1 MRESTKIFH
10 SPWAPLVPAEVS
22 PCDARA
28 CRSFCRSRNKS
39 TLSKIHCEE
48 WELCQKL
55 PAISSTNVT
64 MQVVSLSATNKYR
77 KVTLQ
82 VSLVLPLLLLLLH
95 LLLLLLLLLLNHAAL
110 SQSVE
115 VLEVLLGRV
124 HGAVVVIHARFEHGR
139 DLVGEAAA
147 EEALHKLRNEAP
159 AALQDVARQVLD
171 LDENP
176 LQ

>member
-1 MRESTKIFH
+1 
-10 SPWAPLVPAEVS
+10 
-22 PCDARA
+22 
-28 CRSFCRSRNKS
+28 
-39 TLSKIHCEE
+39 
-48 WELCQKL
+48 
-55 PAISSTNVT
+55 